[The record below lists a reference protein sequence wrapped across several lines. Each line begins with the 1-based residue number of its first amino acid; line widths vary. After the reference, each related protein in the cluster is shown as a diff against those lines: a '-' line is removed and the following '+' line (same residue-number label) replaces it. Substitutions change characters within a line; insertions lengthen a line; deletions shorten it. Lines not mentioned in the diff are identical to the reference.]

1 MALLDYQEL
10 SAPSGVVQHRSIF
23 IMNDAIH
30 MVSNGYL
37 YRYDAS
43 NDSSSQVT
51 TVFNDGSDASYLAW
65 GGYRYVWCSGNT
77 LYMLLRKNGS
87 PIANLYIYIKNIS
100 TGVEFGP
107 SPVYKKTI
115 DQSTMEVTYSGW
127 WVSPRHVAVESNDFI
142 VLFDVPG
149 SPYTCAFG
157 DVEVTNEIVTHLGV
171 QGIVANI
178 TFSTN
183 FSSSTGGNFSGMY
196 IYNNTVY
203 TRYEGSILASF
214 DVSSGT
220 FTTVDSEFSHV
231 YLLALATN
239 GLVYEKRS
247 DQQGDFTVD
256 DRVDI
261 RLYDGSITDVG
272 NGKGFFG
279 YSSAPI
285 IYDGDLYVHGGN
297 KTQGSSYE
305 NNFFKVTLN
314 RDTILKLGH
323 LNRIVNI
330 NGYSSGI
337 YPFEHLGHKYWLKE
351 CQNGD
356 ANQSPLVIKHN
367 GTIHYISK

>member
-10 SAPSGVVQHRSIF
+10 SAPSDVTQHRSMF

-30 MVSNGYL
+30 MVNNGYL
-37 YRYDAS
+37 YRYNAS
-43 NDSSSQVT
+43 NDSWSQVT

-77 LYMLLRKNGS
+77 LYMLLNKNGS

-107 SPVYKKTI
+107 APVYSKTV
-115 DQSTMEVTYSGW
+115 DTSTMEVTYSGW
-127 WVSPRHVAVESNDFI
+127 RVRPKQLAVESNDFI
-142 VLFDVPG
+142 VLFDLPG
-149 SPYTCAFG
+149 SSAFG

-178 TFSTN
+178 TFSTE
-183 FSSSTGGNFSGMY
+183 FSQSTAGNFSGIY
-196 IYNNTVY
+196 IYNNAVY
-203 TRYEGSILASF
+203 TRYAGSRLASF

-220 FTTVDSEFSHV
+220 FTIVDSEFTT

-239 GLVYEKRS
+239 GLVYEQRS

-256 DRVDI
+256 DMVDI

-279 YSSAPI
+279 YSSVPI
-285 IYDGDLYVHGGN
+285 IYDGDLYVHGGS
-297 KTQGSSYE
+297 KTPGTSYE

-330 NGYSSGI
+330 NGYSSGLL
-337 YPFEHLGHKYWLKE
+337 PFKHLGRIYWLKE